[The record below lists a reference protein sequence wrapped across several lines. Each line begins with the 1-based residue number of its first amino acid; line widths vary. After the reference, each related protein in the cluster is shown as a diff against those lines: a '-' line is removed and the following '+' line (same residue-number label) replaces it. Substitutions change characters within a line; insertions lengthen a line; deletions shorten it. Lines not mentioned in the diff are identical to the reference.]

1 VSSIISKGQSTI
13 PDFSYEAKFPGI
25 VVGIDEVGR
34 GPLAGPVMAA
44 AYVFKTY
51 DIPKDLF
58 EKIDDSKK
66 LTPLKRQNLVEALKM
81 YGYYAIGSASV
92 KEIDDINILQASFLA
107 MQRAL
112 MGLKI
117 IPAQILVD
125 GKMKPPFPYP
135 TLPIIQGDSK
145 SLSIAAA
152 SILAKVKRDEL
163 MMRLSHRYP
172 HYAWQKN
179 AGYGTKE
186 HREAIDAYGIT
197 KHHRLSFAP
206 MKNMLANETNQEST
220 RLLIEC

>member
-1 VSSIISKGQSTI
+1 M
-13 PDFSYEAKFPGI
+13 
-25 VVGIDEVGR
+25 GIDEVGR
-34 GPLAGPVMAA
+34 GPLAGPVLAA
-44 AYVFKTY
+44 AYAFKTY
-51 DIPKDLF
+51 DIPKDLY

-66 LTPLKRQNLVEALKM
+66 LTSIKRQNLIESLKL
-81 YGYYAIGSASV
+81 YGYYAIGAASV
-92 KEIDDINILQASFLA
+92 KEIDSINILQASFLA
-107 MQRAL
+107 MRRAL

-117 IPAQILVD
+117 IPTQILVD
-125 GKMKPPFPYP
+125 GKIKPSLPYP

-186 HREAIDAYGIT
+186 HREAIDTSGIT

-206 MKNMLANETNQEST
+206 MKNIILSNETN
-220 RLLIEC
+220 

>member
-1 VSSIISKGQSTI
+1 LWQDTI
-13 PDFSYEAKFPGI
+13 PDFSYEVKFPGL

-44 AYVFKTY
+44 AYAFKTY
-51 DIPKDLF
+51 DIPKDLY

-66 LTPLKRQNLVEALKM
+66 LTAIKRQNLVEALKF
-81 YGYYAIGSASV
+81 YGHYAIGVASV
-92 KEIDDINILQASFLA
+92 KEIDDINILQAGFLA

-112 MGLKI
+112 HGLKT
-117 IPAQILVD
+117 IPTQILVD
-125 GKMKPPFPYP
+125 GKMKPSFPYP
-135 TLPIIQGDSK
+135 TLPIVQGDSK

-152 SILAKVKRDEL
+152 SILAKVERDEL
-163 MMRLSHRYP
+163 MMRLSHQYP

-186 HREAIDAYGIT
+186 HREAINIYGIT

-206 MKNMLANETNQEST
+206 VKNMLANEINQEST
-220 RLLIEC
+220 RLPIEC

>member
-1 VSSIISKGQSTI
+1 MSSIISKGQSTI

-66 LTPLKRQNLVEALKM
+66 LTSLKRQNLVEALKM

-107 MQRAL
+107 MRRAL
-112 MGLKI
+112 MGLRI
-117 IPAQILVD
+117 IPTQILVD
-125 GKMKPPFPYP
+125 GKMNPLFPYP

-206 MKNMLANETNQEST
+206 MKNMLANKTNQEST